1 MTSGPPPLVAHA
13 GSNNDINES
22 KHSRARRI
30 EVPGSIDGSP
40 AVLKNL
46 IRTGYAAPCST
57 RDTLRGRQGRSTNNG
72 MPCFSPWYDPCFG
85 PGSLFMRRTVSF
97 TALAAFLT
105 LAGGTFAPTP
115 ARAQSSDTLHAE
127 RARLRAQL
135 DKVNAEIDALKRAG
149 GGVRDDY
156 RLRARLADAESL
168 ARRLIDIEARLGI
181 RVDGGAKVNPPQ
193 PPPTA
198 EPTDGP
204 ADLDAKADILADQSR
219 RVRAQADALG
229 RRATEARSRQELR
242 KRAADLDR
250 DPFAPMEGSK
260 RRIAN
265 SAGGTAP
272 PGPAQGG
279 QNINTTGANKNN
291 DAPTATPAT
300 PGSLSGAAPPTN
312 SNTTASAPLSSVQQ
326 LRDLLDTATLT
337 DIRRLETSGTGAG
350 SLQALE
356 RAAAALRARADWL
369 DGQSRAMR
377 AKARAK

>member
-1 MTSGPPPLVAHA
+1 MRSLV
-13 GSNNDINES
+13 
-22 KHSRARRI
+22 
-30 EVPGSIDGSP
+30 
-40 AVLKNL
+40 
-46 IRTGYAAPCST
+46 
-57 RDTLRGRQGRSTNNG
+57 
-72 MPCFSPWYDPCFG
+72 
-85 PGSLFMRRTVSF
+85 SLA
-97 TALAAFLT
+97 ALAAFVT
-105 LAGGTFAPTP
+105 LAAGTFAPSL
-115 ARAQSSDTLHAE
+115 ARAQSADALQTE

-149 GGVRDDY
+149 GSVRDDY

-181 RVDGGAKVNPPQ
+181 RVEGAAKVQPPQ

-219 RVRAQADALG
+219 RVRAQADTLG
-229 RRATEARSRQELR
+229 RRAADARGRQELR

-260 RRIAN
+260 RRVAS
-265 SAGGTAP
+265 SAG
-272 PGPAQGG
+272 
-279 QNINTTGANKNN
+279 
-291 DAPTATPAT
+291 PTATLPAISGNQGVNTGSSPSKGSADAAGPLT
-300 PGSLSGAAPPTN
+300 PSTPNPGANAG
-312 SNTTASAPLSSVQQ
+312 ASAPLSTQ

-337 DIRRLETSGTGAG
+337 DIRRLEMAGAGAG
-350 SLQALE
+350 SPQALE

-377 AKARAK
+377 TKAQTQAKSATK

>member
-1 MTSGPPPLVAHA
+1 MRPVAAIRSATLVIAVTLGAA
-13 GSNNDINES
+13 G
-22 KHSRARRI
+22 
-30 EVPGSIDGSP
+30 
-40 AVLKNL
+40 
-46 IRTGYAAPCST
+46 AAP
-57 RDTLRGRQGRSTNNG
+57 
-72 MPCFSPWYDPCFG
+72 
-85 PGSLFMRRTVSF
+85 SL
-97 TALAAFLT
+97 
-105 LAGGTFAPTP
+105 
-115 ARAQSSDTLHAE
+115 ARAQGQGAVDALQGE

-168 ARRLIDIEARLGI
+168 ARRLMDIEARLGI
-181 RVDGGAKVNPPQ
+181 RAGASPKPQ

-219 RVRAQADALG
+219 RVRAQAETFV
-229 RRATEARSRQELR
+229 RRAVDLKGRQELR
-242 KRAADLDR
+242 RRAADLDR

-260 RRIAN
+260 RRVA
-265 SAGGTAP
+265 SSSGAGAVTTAIPVRPDRLGQGSISDTNPVAP
-272 PGPAQGG
+272 PSVP
-279 QNINTTGANKNN
+279 GA
-291 DAPTATPAT
+291 THTPAVTQT
-300 PGSLSGAAPPTN
+300 PGATQMPILNATLLPA
-312 SNTTASAPLSSVQQ
+312 Q

-337 DIRRLETSGTGAG
+337 DIRRLETSGAGAV
-350 SLQALE
+350 SPQALE